1 MVATKLL
8 PMSNAEVENR
18 AIAFVLAHERAV
30 GREPRD
36 TRHGPSA
43 QVDVESVDPATGA
56 VHLIEVKAYGGTGRG
71 EDLWLEPRQV
81 SALEGAGHGHLYIVT
96 QVRSEDPAAIRILDL
111 SGTQLQER
119 LAAKKLK
126 KYYSVPL
133 PTAAHDALTSKSPV
147 PPTTTGEAFVGTL
160 LEAVTLLHGRG
171 YHSLHFEA
179 MRSPSGMN
187 LRVFV
192 GDRGHLPEGSPAAW
206 NLERVAYTSE
216 NGSPVPTRDLH
227 LLSIPSWWNPVMVA
241 DALLAALPR
250 VEPAGDDP
258 AYVERIAELAATSRA
273 TGAPPLTVPDT
284 VGGFFIVSTPE
295 TETGV

>member
-1 MVATKLL
+1 MAATKLL
-8 PMSNAEVENR
+8 PMSNAQVENR

-81 SALEGAGHGHLYIVT
+81 SALEDAERGHLYIVT

-111 SGTQLQER
+111 SGAQLQQR

-126 KYYSVPL
+126 QYYTVPL
-133 PTAAHDALTSKSPV
+133 PTAAHDALTSASPE
-147 PPTTTGEAFVGTL
+147 PPTTTGEAFLSTL
-160 LEAVTLLHGRG
+160 LGAVTLLHGRG

-179 MRSPSGMN
+179 MRAPNGMHV
-187 LRVFV
+187 RVFV
-192 GDRGHLPEGSPAAW
+192 GDREHLPEGSSAAW

-216 NGSPVPTRDLH
+216 NGAPVPMRDLH

-241 DALLAALPR
+241 DALLGALPR
-250 VEPAGDDP
+250 LEPTADDP
-258 AYVERIAELAATSRA
+258 AYVEQIAELAATSRA
-273 TGAPPLTVPDT
+273 TGELPLTVPDT
-284 VGGFFIVSTPE
+284 DDGILIVSKPE
-295 TETGV
+295 TEISS